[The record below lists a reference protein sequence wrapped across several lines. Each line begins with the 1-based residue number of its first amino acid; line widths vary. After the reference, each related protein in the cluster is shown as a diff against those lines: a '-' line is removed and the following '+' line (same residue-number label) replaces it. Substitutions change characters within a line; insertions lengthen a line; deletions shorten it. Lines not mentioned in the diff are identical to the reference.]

1 MTRAKKTG
9 IALLVLVLVIGG
21 LWFYWERPLS
31 LGDLIPQEAWTG
43 LELLQDDATNTGT
56 FITFQDPPL
65 EEILTQ
71 ISATRVTRAEKDRLL
86 EEKHFQIMLKKGSP
100 YPTMLYVEENGQIHV
115 AAELD
120 FDHWE
125 NYEGGEELY
134 TYLSILSQRLSA
146 VHINAVK

>member
-9 IALLVLVLVIGG
+9 ITLFVLVLVIGG

-31 LGDLIPQEAWTG
+31 LGDLIPREAWTD

-56 FITFQDPPL
+56 YVTFQDPPL
-65 EEILTQ
+65 DKILIQ
-71 ISATRVTRAEKDRLL
+71 LQATRVTRAAKDRLL
-86 EEKHFQIMLKKGSP
+86 VGKYFQILLHKGES

-120 FDHWE
+120 FDHWK

-134 TYLSILSQRLSA
+134 TYLSILSQRLPA
-146 VHINAVK
+146 VYPVD